1 MQPSEL
7 EREGNPDKLLGLLV
21 PSYNMMEREQVGADR
36 FVLNSK
42 RASLKDLG
50 QYYFLGVMMGACIR
64 TGTIMMLDLPK
75 SFWK

>member
-1 MQPSEL
+1 MT
-7 EREGNPDKLLGLLV
+7 G
-21 PSYNMMEREQVGADR
+21 REQVGADR

-42 RASLKDLG
+42 RTSPKDLG
-50 QYYFLGVMMGACIR
+50 QYYFLGIMMGVCIR